1 MACGAK
7 MFVIKPSGI
16 NSATL
21 EFEQAHHV
29 ERTCGSTGYSGNM
42 NLCDKCN
49 GNHSFTYEYEKD
61 NPSYE
66 GTS

>member
-29 ERTCGSTGYSGNM
+29 ERLVDLQDTLET
-42 NLCDKCN
+42 
-49 GNHSFTYEYEKD
+49 
-61 NPSYE
+61 
-66 GTS
+66 